1 MLFNALTAIKNNW
14 HFDSINKLKEIA
26 NWIVQEHSKFSVTS
40 FYSGFLK
47 ILFRDTWVKVKGT
60 AGTDTLFNQQNGALA
75 FIPY

>member
-26 NWIVQEHSKFSVTS
+26 NWIVQEHSKFSVTC
-40 FYSGFLK
+40 FYFGILK
-47 ILFRDTWVKVKGT
+47 ILFRDTWVKVKGSACT
-60 AGTDTLFNQQNGALA
+60 NILFNQQNSAQA